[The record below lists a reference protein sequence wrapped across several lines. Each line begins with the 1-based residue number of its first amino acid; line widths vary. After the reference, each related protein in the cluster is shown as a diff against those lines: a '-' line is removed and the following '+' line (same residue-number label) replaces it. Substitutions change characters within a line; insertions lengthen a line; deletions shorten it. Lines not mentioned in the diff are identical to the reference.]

1 MIGQRVTRQRTAI
14 GALLDGLGDFRS
26 AQQIHTLLAQR
37 GEDIGLATVY
47 RTLSAM
53 ATAGEV
59 DTLRTATGESLF
71 RRCARPSSHHHHLV
85 CRTCGRTVEVQGPN
99 LESLVRSIAAEHG
112 FTDVEHTLE
121 FFGTCESCA
130 EAAEAAKAANA

>member
-1 MIGQRVTRQRTAI
+1 MIGQRTTRQRTAI
-14 GALLDGLGDFRS
+14 AGLLEDLDDFRS
-26 AQQIHTLLAQR
+26 AQQIHTLLAAR

-47 RTLSAM
+47 RTLGAM
-53 ATAGEV
+53 AAAGEV
-59 DTLRTATGESLF
+59 DTLRTGAGESLF
-71 RRCARPSSHHHHLV
+71 RRCARPASHHHHLV
-85 CRTCGRTVEVQGPN
+85 CRSCGRTVEVKGPN

-130 EAAEAAKAANA
+130 AHA

>member
-26 AQQIHTLLAQR
+26 AQQIHTLLAER

-47 RTLSAM
+47 RTLGAM

-59 DTLRTATGESLF
+59 DSLRTGTGESLF
-71 RRCARPSSHHHHLV
+71 RRCARPSTHHHHLV
-85 CRTCGRTVEVQGPN
+85 CRSCGRTVEVQGPN

-121 FFGTCESCA
+121 FFGTCQSCA
-130 EAAEAAKAANA
+130 SQR

>member
-1 MIGQRVTRQRTAI
+1 MIGQRTTRQRTAI
-14 GALLDGLGDFRS
+14 GTLLDSVDDFRS
-26 AQQIHTLLAQR
+26 AQQIHALLADR

-47 RTLSAM
+47 RTLGAM

-59 DTLRTATGESLF
+59 DTLRTGTGESLF
-71 RRCARPSSHHHHLV
+71 RRCARPASHHHHLV
-85 CRTCGRTVEVQGPN
+85 CRSCGKTVEVQGPN
-99 LESLVRSIAAEHG
+99 LESLVRAIAAEHG

-130 EAAEAAKAANA
+130 ARS

>member
-14 GALLDGLGDFRS
+14 GTLLDSVDDFRS
-26 AQQIHTLLAQR
+26 AQQIHTLLADR
-37 GEDIGLATVY
+37 GGDIGLATVY
-47 RTLSAM
+47 RTLGAM

-59 DTLRTATGESLF
+59 DTLRTVSGESLF
-71 RRCARPSSHHHHLV
+71 RRCARPSTHHHHLV
-85 CRTCGRTVEVQGPN
+85 CRRCGRTVEVQGPN

-130 EAAEAAKAANA
+130 ARG

>member
-26 AQQIHTLLAQR
+26 AQQIHALLAQR

-59 DTLRTATGESLF
+59 DTLRTGTGESLF

-112 FTDVEHTLE
+112 FTDVKHTLE

-130 EAAEAAKAANA
+130 AAAQA

>member
-14 GALLDGLGDFRS
+14 GALLDELGDFRS
-26 AQQIHTLLAQR
+26 AQQIHTLLAEH

-47 RTLSAM
+47 RTLGAM

-59 DTLRTATGESLF
+59 DTLRTGAGESLF
-71 RRCARPSSHHHHLV
+71 RRCARPATHHHHLV
-85 CRTCGRTVEVQGPN
+85 CRSCGRTIEVQGPN
-99 LESLVRSIAAEHG
+99 LESLVRAIAAEHG

-121 FFGTCESCA
+121 FFGTCSACA
-130 EAAEAAKAANA
+130 ARP

>member
-14 GALLDGLGDFRS
+14 GTLLDEVDEFRS
-26 AQQIHTLLAQR
+26 AQQIHALLAER

-47 RTLSAM
+47 RTLGAM
-53 ATAGEV
+53 ATSGDV
-59 DTLRTATGESLF
+59 DTLRTASGESLF
-71 RRCARPSSHHHHLV
+71 RRCARPAIHHHHLV

-99 LESLVRSIAAEHG
+99 LESWVQVVAGEHG

-121 FFGTCESCA
+121 LFGTCASCA
-130 EAAEAAKAANA
+130 ART